1 MNTYITAPTIKAL
14 REQKKLTQA
23 QLADQLSVS
32 HKTISKWET
41 GKGLPDISLLEPL
54 AKALGVSLPELF
66 SGQPTTNANRSANL
80 LRSKL
85 YVCPV
90 CGNIL
95 HGSGAATISCCG
107 VMLPALEAEPAD
119 ETHMLRVEHI
129 GDELFLSVQHSMTK
143 EHYISFLAYC
153 TDDRFLLRKLYP
165 EGNAETPVDREPCI
179 GTVISMVCFLKRSK
193 KKLLP
198 CRQLTGQEF
207 YLCIYVKCIYLTV
220 LDEYNRQY
228 RDARRCCSPCHYQ

>member
-90 CGNIL
+90 C
-95 HGSGAATISCCG
+95 AYASCG
-107 VMLPALEAEPAD
+107 THRGRTLSLRPAFHDQGTLY
-119 ETHMLRVEHI
+119 
-129 GDELFLSVQHSMTK
+129 FLSG
-143 EHYISFLAYC
+143 
-153 TDDRFLLRKLYP
+153 LLY
-165 EGNAETPVDREPCI
+165 G
-179 GTVISMVCFLKRSK
+179 
-193 KKLLP
+193 
-198 CRQLTGQEF
+198 
-207 YLCIYVKCIYLTV
+207 
-220 LDEYNRQY
+220 
-228 RDARRCCSPCHYQ
+228 

>member
-80 LRSKL
+80 LRSKHRGRTLSLHPAFHDQGTL
-85 YVCPV
+85 Y
-90 CGNIL
+90 
-95 HGSGAATISCCG
+95 
-107 VMLPALEAEPAD
+107 
-119 ETHMLRVEHI
+119 
-129 GDELFLSVQHSMTK
+129 FLSG
-143 EHYISFLAYC
+143 
-153 TDDRFLLRKLYP
+153 LLY
-165 EGNAETPVDREPCI
+165 G
-179 GTVISMVCFLKRSK
+179 
-193 KKLLP
+193 
-198 CRQLTGQEF
+198 
-207 YLCIYVKCIYLTV
+207 
-220 LDEYNRQY
+220 
-228 RDARRCCSPCHYQ
+228 

>member
-1 MNTYITAPTIKAL
+1 MNTYITAPAIKTL
-14 REQKKLTQA
+14 REQKKLTQT

-66 SGQPTTNANRSANL
+66 SGQPTINANRSANL

-95 HGSGAATISCCG
+95 HAIGVAISTACFIRKFKQKN
-107 VMLPALEAEPAD
+107 L
-119 ETHMLRVEHI
+119 
-129 GDELFLSVQHSMTK
+129 
-143 EHYISFLAYC
+143 
-153 TDDRFLLRKLYP
+153 LLRQK
-165 EGNAETPVDREPCI
+165 
-179 GTVISMVCFLKRSK
+179 
-193 KKLLP
+193 
-198 CRQLTGQEF
+198 
-207 YLCIYVKCIYLTV
+207 
-220 LDEYNRQY
+220 
-228 RDARRCCSPCHYQ
+228 

>member
-107 VMLPALEAEPAD
+107 VVGVTM
-119 ETHMLRVEHI
+119 M
-129 GDELFLSVQHSMTK
+129 
-143 EHYISFLAYC
+143 
-153 TDDRFLLRKLYP
+153 
-165 EGNAETPVDREPCI
+165 
-179 GTVISMVCFLKRSK
+179 
-193 KKLLP
+193 
-198 CRQLTGQEF
+198 
-207 YLCIYVKCIYLTV
+207 
-220 LDEYNRQY
+220 
-228 RDARRCCSPCHYQ
+228 

>member
-85 YVCPV
+85 YVRPV

-119 ETHMLRVEHI
+119 EAHMLRVEHI
-129 GDELFLSVQHSMTK
+129 EDELFLSVQHSMTK

-165 EGNAETPVDREPCI
+165 EGNAETRFFSRGQ
-179 GTVISMVCFLKRSK
+179 GTLYWYCNQHGLFSQKV
-193 KKLLP
+193 
-198 CRQLTGQEF
+198 
-207 YLCIYVKCIYLTV
+207 
-220 LDEYNRQY
+220 
-228 RDARRCCSPCHYQ
+228 

>member
-1 MNTYITAPTIKAL
+1 MDLIKIGTYIAGKRKAL
-14 REQKKLTQA
+14 GMTQK
-23 QLADQLSVS
+23 QLAEQLGMSDKSV
-32 HKTISKWET
+32 SKWER

-107 VMLPALEAEPAD
+107 VTLPTLEAEPTD
-119 ETHMLRVEHI
+119 EAHMLRVEHI
-129 GDELFLSVQHSMTK
+129 EDELFLSVQHSMTK

-153 TDDRFLLRKLYP
+153 TDDQFLLRKLYP
-165 EGNAETPVDREPCI
+165 EGNAETRFFSRGQ
-179 GTVISMVCFLKRSK
+179 GTLYWYCNQHGLFSQKV
-193 KKLLP
+193 
-198 CRQLTGQEF
+198 
-207 YLCIYVKCIYLTV
+207 
-220 LDEYNRQY
+220 
-228 RDARRCCSPCHYQ
+228 

>member
-66 SGQPTTNANRSANL
+66 SGQPTTNTNRSANL

-107 VMLPALEAEPAD
+107 VTLPTLEAEPAD
-119 ETHMLRVEHI
+119 EAHMLRVEHI
-129 GDELFLSVQHSMTK
+129 EDELFLSVQHPMTK

-165 EGNAETPVDREPCI
+165 EGNAETRFFSRGQ
-179 GTVISMVCFLKRSK
+179 GTL
-193 KKLLP
+193 
-198 CRQLTGQEF
+198 
-207 YLCIYVKCIYLTV
+207 Y
-220 LDEYNRQY
+220 
-228 RDARRCCSPCHYQ
+228 

>member
-66 SGQPTTNANRSANL
+66 SGQPTINANRSANL

-85 YVCPV
+85 YACMAAELPPFPAA
-90 CGNIL
+90 
-95 HGSGAATISCCG
+95 GSRCRPWKQNPRMRRI
-107 VMLPALEAEPAD
+107 
-119 ETHMLRVEHI
+119 
-129 GDELFLSVQHSMTK
+129 
-143 EHYISFLAYC
+143 
-153 TDDRFLLRKLYP
+153 
-165 EGNAETPVDREPCI
+165 
-179 GTVISMVCFLKRSK
+179 CFVWN
-193 KKLLP
+193 
-198 CRQLTGQEF
+198 T
-207 YLCIYVKCIYLTV
+207 
-220 LDEYNRQY
+220 
-228 RDARRCCSPCHYQ
+228 